1 MTNKNKTLELLNYI
15 NTPMGKENIVLLY
28 NANNIK
34 YEKCELFNDYVQSLI
49 ILIFDTYM
57 GDEFTDADDQR
68 NHFKWCWNKNSDNF
82 KKEGL
87 KIGDA
92 RTYNYFMEFMFEVYY
107 PVQKKAENTTLTFNI
122 LKLWSYIFDYNN
134 IKTKSDID
142 TLIEIYKLFESSL
155 VILN

>member
-107 PVQKKAENTTLTFNI
+107 PVQKKTENTTLTFNI

>member
-57 GDEFTDADDQR
+57 GDEFTNPNDQR

-82 KKEGL
+82 KKEGF
-87 KIGDA
+87 KIGDS

-107 PVQKKAENTTLTFNI
+107 PVQKKNENTTLTFNI